1 VRVES
6 FKNDLARNSTDP
18 AGRDVSARTDLPVFL
33 FSLMTQ
39 GVEGIMTQEEKVLY
53 LVDGSSYIHRAFHAV
68 RNLSNSKGLPTNAIF
83 GFSRML
89 LKLLGDMKP
98 SHLAVVFDAKGPTF
112 RHAIYDAY
120 KATRPPAPEDLVV
133 QFPYIRA
140 IVQGLGLAT
149 IEKEGYEAD
158 DIIGTLARQG
168 EEEGY
173 KIIVVTGD
181 KDFRQ
186 IISPSV
192 TLWDTMKDKVT
203 TYDTFTEEYGLKPE
217 QMIDVM
223 GLSGDSSDNIPGVP
237 GVGEKTAIDL
247 VKQFGSL
254 EKVLENT
261 AHIKRAKLKENLS
274 RASEEA
280 LLSKKLVTLD
290 LHVPLDEGLEA
301 LRISPLDQK
310 KLGEIFRELEFRDL
324 WDRFAPQEAAGEKDF
339 SLSLSEEALRTVVDR
354 IRQQGSVS
362 LRLETPGEDP
372 LSAEIVGLSLSW
384 AEGKAAYAPWRHSYL
399 GVPRQMESRQAFEI
413 LKPVLEDQSIVKV
426 GQDIKAHAMAL
437 RRHGVFLKGIHFD
450 TMIASYVL
458 NPGLKQHDLDTL
470 AQQHLGTKLLSY
482 EEVAGKRKGPQAFS
496 AVDVERAKE
505 YSCERAEA
513 VLRLKHLMEGK
524 LVSDKNDD
532 LFYNLE
538 MRLVPVLM
546 DMEWEGIRVD
556 IPFFRTL
563 SEKYRNEL
571 QNIERQIYEE
581 AGMEFNINSPQQLG
595 YVLFEKLGLPAQ
607 KKTGKTKAYSTDVK
621 VLTRLAALPYKIPG
635 LLLRYRSLSKLKS
648 TYLDAMIDL
657 VHPGTGRIHTSFNQA
672 VTATGRLSS
681 SNPNLQNIPS
691 RGEEGREIRKG
702 FIADE
707 GHVFLSADYSQIE
720 LRVFA
725 HYSGDPAFMEAFRQ
739 EEDIHARTAS
749 EVLGVEKDRVTS
761 DMRRI
766 AKAINFGIIYGMGPQ
781 TLSEQLGIDLSTAK
795 DYIAAYYSRYQG
807 VARYREAAIA
817 SAREKGYV
825 TTLFQRRRY
834 LPDIEH
840 KNRVIRAESERMAIN
855 TPIQGTAADLIK
867 KAMIRIHER
876 LGEEKFKSRL
886 LVQVH
891 DELLFEVLEEELPR
905 VSALVKEEMEGV
917 HHLDVPLKVDIETGR
932 NWEEAH

>member
-1 VRVES
+1 M
-6 FKNDLARNSTDP
+6 A
-18 AGRDVSARTDLPVFL
+18 
-33 FSLMTQ
+33 
-39 GVEGIMTQEEKVLY
+39 QEEKVLY

-89 LKLLGDMKP
+89 LKLLGDKKP
-98 SHLAVVFDAKGPTF
+98 SHIAVVFDAKGPTF
-112 RHAIYDAY
+112 RHALYDQY
-120 KATRPPAPEDLVV
+120 KATRPPAPEDLVA

-140 IVQGLGLAT
+140 VVQGLGLAMM
-149 IEKEGYEAD
+149 EKEGYEAD
-158 DIIGTLARQG
+158 DIIGTLARLG
-168 EEEGY
+168 EERGY

-186 IISPSV
+186 ILSPSV
-192 TLWDTMKDKVT
+192 ALWDTMKDKVT
-203 TYDTFTEEYGLKPE
+203 NYETFRSEYGLEPE

-223 GLSGDSSDNIPGVP
+223 GLSGDNTDNIPGVP

-247 VKQFGSL
+247 VKQFGTL
-254 EKVLENT
+254 EKVLENSQ
-261 AHIKRAKLKENLS
+261 HIKKAKLKENLA
-274 RASEEA
+274 RAREDA

-290 LHVPLDEGLEA
+290 LHVPLDRSPED
-301 LRISPLDQK
+301 LRIGPPDQK

-324 WDRFAPQEAAGEKDF
+324 WDRFAPQEATGEKDF
-339 SLSLSEEALRTVVDR
+339 SLCLSQEDLHAVVDR
-354 IRQQGSVS
+354 IRRHKLVS
-362 LRLETPGEDP
+362 LRLETSAEDP
-372 LSAEIVGLSLSW
+372 LRAEVVGLSLSW
-384 AEGKAAYAPWRHSYL
+384 EEGKAAYVPLRHSYL
-399 GVPRQMESRQAFEI
+399 GVPRQLEFPQTVET
-413 LKPVLEDQSIVKV
+413 LKPVMEENSIAKV
-426 GQDIKAHAMAL
+426 GQNIKAHALTL
-437 RRHGVFLKGIHFD
+437 RRHGIFLKGIHFD

-458 NPGLKQHDLDTL
+458 NPGLKQHELGTL
-470 AQQHLGTKLLSY
+470 AQQHLGAKVLSY
-482 EEVAGKRKGPQAFS
+482 EEVVGKSRGPEAFS
-496 AVDVERAKE
+496 AVDTARAME
-505 YSCERAEA
+505 YSCEKAEVA
-513 VLRLKHLMEGK
+513 LRLKRLMEGK

-538 MRLVPVLM
+538 MRLVPVLT
-546 DMEWEGIRVD
+546 DMEWQGIRVD
-556 IPFFRTL
+556 IPFFKAQSR
-563 SEKYRNEL
+563 KYGEEL
-571 QNIERQIYEE
+571 QSIERQIYEE

-595 YVLFEKLGLPAQ
+595 VVLFEKLGLPSQ

-621 VLTRLAALPYKIPG
+621 VLTRLASLPYKMPG

-648 TYLDAMIDL
+648 TYLDALIDM
-657 VHPGTGRIHTSFNQA
+657 VHPVTGRIHTSFNQA

-702 FIADE
+702 FIADD
-707 GHVFLSADYSQIE
+707 GYVFLSADYSQIE

-739 EEDIHARTAS
+739 EEDIHTRTAS
-749 EVLGVEKDRVTS
+749 EVLGVEKARITP

-807 VARYREAAIA
+807 VARYRDAAIGA
-817 SAREKGYV
+817 AREKGYV

-840 KNRVIRAESERMAIN
+840 KNRMIRAESERMAIN

-876 LGEEKFKSRL
+876 LGEEKLKSRL

-891 DELLFEVLEEELPR
+891 DELLLEVSEEERAP

-917 HHLDVPLKVDIETGR
+917 HRLEVPLKVDIKTGR

>member
-1 VRVES
+1 
-6 FKNDLARNSTDP
+6 
-18 AGRDVSARTDLPVFL
+18 
-33 FSLMTQ
+33 
-39 GVEGIMTQEEKVLY
+39 MTQEEKILY
-53 LVDGSSYIHRAFHAV
+53 LVDGSSYIHRAYHAV

-89 LKLLGDMKP
+89 LKLLGDKKP
-98 SHLAVVFDAKGPTF
+98 SHIAVVFDAKGPTF
-112 RHAIYDAY
+112 RHALYDQY
-120 KATRPPAPEDLVV
+120 KATRPPAPEDPVA

-140 IVQGLGLAT
+140 IVQGLGLAMM
-149 IEKEGYEAD
+149 EKEGYEAD
-158 DIIGTLARQG
+158 DVIGTLARLG
-168 EEEGY
+168 EEQGY
-173 KIIVVTGD
+173 TIVVVTGD

-192 TLWDTMKDKVT
+192 ALWDTMKDKVT
-203 TYDTFTEEYGLKPE
+203 SYETFRAEYGLKPE

-247 VKQFGSL
+247 VKQFGTLERVL
-254 EKVLENT
+254 EKSED
-261 AHIKRAKLKENLS
+261 IKKAKLKENLA
-274 RASEEA
+274 RAREEA

-290 LHVPLDEGLEA
+290 LHVLLDRGPED
-301 LRISPLDQK
+301 LRPGPPDQK

-324 WDRFAPQEAAGEKDF
+324 WERFAPQEAAGEKDF
-339 SLSLSEEALRTVVDR
+339 SLCLSEEDLHGVVDR
-354 IRQQGSVS
+354 IRQHQLVS
-362 LRLETPGEDP
+362 LRLETSAEDP
-372 LSAEIVGLSLSW
+372 LRAEVVGLSLSW
-384 AEGKAAYAPWRHSYL
+384 EEGKAAYLPLRHSYL
-399 GVPRQMESRQAFEI
+399 GVPRQLEFPQGVGI
-413 LKPVLEDQSIVKV
+413 LKAVLEENSIAKV
-426 GQDIKAHAMAL
+426 GQNIKAHALTL
-437 RRHGVFLKGIHFD
+437 RRHGIFLRGIHFD

-458 NPGLKQHDLDTL
+458 NPGLKQHELGTL
-470 AQQHLGTKLLSY
+470 AQQHLGAKVLSY
-482 EEVAGKRKGPQAFS
+482 EEVAGKSRGPEAFS
-496 AVDVERAKE
+496 AVDTARAMA
-505 YSCERAEA
+505 YSCEKAEVA
-513 VLRLKHLMEGK
+513 LRLKGLMEGK

-538 MRLVPVLM
+538 MRLVPVLT
-546 DMEWEGIRVD
+546 DMEWEGIRID
-556 IPFFRTL
+556 IPFFKAQ
-563 SEKYRNEL
+563 SQKYGEEL
-571 QNIERQIYEE
+571 QSIERQIYEE

-595 YVLFEKLGLPAQ
+595 VVLFEKLGLPSQ

-621 VLTRLAALPYKIPG
+621 VLTRLASLPFKMPG

-648 TYLDAMIDL
+648 TYLDALIDL

-707 GHVFLSADYSQIE
+707 GRVFLSADYSQIE

-725 HYSGDPAFMEAFRQ
+725 HYSGDPAFMEAFRK
-739 EEDIHARTAS
+739 EEDIHTRTAS
-749 EVLGVEKDRVTS
+749 EVLGVEKDRVTP

-781 TLSEQLGIDLSTAK
+781 TLSEQLGIDLPTAK

-807 VARYREAAIA
+807 VARYRDAAIGA
-817 SAREKGYV
+817 AREKGYV
-825 TTLFQRRRY
+825 TTLFHRRRY

-840 KNRVIRAESERMAIN
+840 KNRMIRAESERMAIN

-876 LGEEKFKSRL
+876 LGEQKLKSRL

-891 DELLFEVLEEELPR
+891 DELLFEVSEEELPR
-905 VSALVKEEMEGV
+905 VRALVKEEMEGV
-917 HHLDVPLKVDIETGR
+917 HRLNVPLKVDMKTGR

>member
-1 VRVES
+1 
-6 FKNDLARNSTDP
+6 
-18 AGRDVSARTDLPVFL
+18 
-33 FSLMTQ
+33 
-39 GVEGIMTQEEKVLY
+39 MTQEEKVLY

-89 LKLLGDMKP
+89 LKLLGDKKP
-98 SHLAVVFDAKGPTF
+98 AHIAVVFDAKGPTF
-112 RHAIYDAY
+112 RHALYDQY
-120 KATRPPAPEDLVV
+120 KATRPPVPEDLVV

-140 IVQGLGLAT
+140 IVQGLGLAM

-158 DIIGTLARQG
+158 DIIGTLAKSGAEQ
-168 EEEGY
+168 GY

-186 IISPSV
+186 ILSPSV
-192 TLWDTMKDKVT
+192 ALWDTMKDKVT
-203 TYDTFTEEYGLKPE
+203 DYETFRSEYGLNPG

-223 GLSGDSSDNIPGVP
+223 GLSGDISDNIPGVP

-247 VKQFGSL
+247 VKQFGTL
-254 EKVLENT
+254 EKVLENSQ
-261 AHIKRAKLKENLS
+261 HLKKAKLKENLA
-274 RASEEA
+274 RARADA

-290 LHVPLDEGLEA
+290 LHVPLDQGPEN
-301 LRISPLDQK
+301 LRIGPPDQK

-324 WDRFAPQEAAGEKDF
+324 WDRFAPQEETGEKDF
-339 SLSLSEEALRTVVDR
+339 SLCLCAEDLSAVADR
-354 IRQQGSVS
+354 IRKNRVVS
-362 LRLETPGEDP
+362 LRLETSAEDP
-372 LSAEIVGLSLSW
+372 LRAEVVGLSLSW
-384 AEGKAAYAPWRHSYL
+384 EEGKAAYVPLRHSYL
-399 GVPRQMESRQAFEI
+399 GAPRQLEFPRVI
-413 LKPVLEDQSIVKV
+413 GNLGPVLEESSIAKV
-426 GQDIKAHAMAL
+426 GQDIKAHALVL
-437 RRHGVFLKGIHFD
+437 RRHGILLTGIHFD
-450 TMIASYVL
+450 TMVASYVL
-458 NPGLKQHDLDTL
+458 NPGLKQHELDTL
-470 AQQHLGTKLLSY
+470 AQQHLGVKVLSY
-482 EEVAGKRKGPQAFS
+482 EEVVGKSKGPEAFS
-496 AVDVERAKE
+496 EVDVTRAKM
-505 YSCERAEA
+505 YSCGRAEA
-513 VLRLKHLMEGK
+513 ALRLKRLMEGK

-546 DMEWEGIRVD
+546 DMEWEGIRID
-556 IPFFRTL
+556 IPFFKAQ
-563 SEKYRNEL
+563 SEKYGEEL
-571 QNIERQIYEE
+571 HRIEGQIYEE

-621 VLTRLAALPYKIPG
+621 VLTRLASLPYKMPG
-635 LLLRYRSLSKLKS
+635 LLLRYRTLSKLKS
-648 TYLDAMIDL
+648 TYLDALIDL
-657 VHPGTGRIHTSFNQA
+657 VHPVTGRIHTSFNQA

-702 FIADE
+702 FIADV
-707 GHVFLSADYSQIE
+707 GYVFLSADYSQIE

-749 EVLGVEKDRVTS
+749 EVLGVEKDRVTP

-766 AKAINFGIIYGMGPQ
+766 AKTINFGIIYGMGPQ

-795 DYIAAYYSRYQG
+795 EYIAAYYSRYQG
-807 VARYREAAIA
+807 VARYREAAVA
-817 SAREKGYV
+817 SAREKGYA

-840 KNRVIRAESERMAIN
+840 KNRMIRAESERMAIN

-876 LGEEKFKSRL
+876 LEKEKLKSRL

-891 DELLFEVLEEELPR
+891 DELLFEVLEEELSQVR
-905 VSALVKEEMEGV
+905 LLVKEEMEGV
-917 HHLDVPLKVDIETGR
+917 HRLDVPLKVDMKTGR

>member
-1 VRVES
+1 
-6 FKNDLARNSTDP
+6 
-18 AGRDVSARTDLPVFL
+18 
-33 FSLMTQ
+33 
-39 GVEGIMTQEEKVLY
+39 MTQEEKILY
-53 LVDGSSYIHRAFHAV
+53 LVDGSSYIHRAYHAV

-89 LKLLGDMKP
+89 LKLLGDKKP
-98 SHLAVVFDAKGPTF
+98 SHIAVVFDAKGPTF
-112 RHAIYDAY
+112 RHALYEQY
-120 KATRPPAPEDLVV
+120 KATRPPAPEDLVA

-140 IVQGLGLAT
+140 IVQGLGLAMM
-149 IEKEGYEAD
+149 EKEGYEAD
-158 DIIGTLARQG
+158 DVIGTLARLG
-168 EEEGY
+168 EEQGY
-173 KIIVVTGD
+173 TIIVVTGD

-192 TLWDTMKDKVT
+192 ALWDTMKDKVT
-203 TYDTFTEEYGLKPE
+203 SYETFRAEYGLKPE

-247 VKQFGSL
+247 VKQFGTLERVL
-254 EKVLENT
+254 EKSED
-261 AHIKRAKLKENLS
+261 IKKAKLKENLA
-274 RASEEA
+274 RAREEA

-290 LHVPLDEGLEA
+290 LHVPLDRGPED
-301 LRISPLDQK
+301 LRPGPPDQK

-324 WDRFAPQEAAGEKDF
+324 WERFAPQEAAGEKDF
-339 SLSLSEEALRTVVDR
+339 SLCLSEEDLHDVVDR
-354 IRQQGSVS
+354 IRQHQLVS
-362 LRLETPGEDP
+362 LRLETSAEDP
-372 LSAEIVGLSLSW
+372 LRAEVVGLSLSW
-384 AEGKAAYAPWRHSYL
+384 EEGKAAYLPLRHSYL
-399 GVPRQMESRQAFEI
+399 GVPPQLEFPQGVGI
-413 LKPVLEDQSIVKV
+413 LKAVLEANAIAKV
-426 GQDIKAHAMAL
+426 GQNIKAHALTL
-437 RRHGVFLKGIHFD
+437 RRHGIFLRGIHFD

-458 NPGLKQHDLDTL
+458 NPGLKQHELATL
-470 AQQHLGTKLLSY
+470 AQQHLGAKVLSY
-482 EEVAGKRKGPQAFS
+482 EEVAGKSRGPEAFS
-496 AVDVERAKE
+496 AVDTARAMA
-505 YSCERAEA
+505 YSCEKAEVA
-513 VLRLKHLMEGK
+513 LRLKGLMEGK

-538 MRLVPVLM
+538 MRLVPVLT
-546 DMEWEGIRVD
+546 DMEWEGIRID
-556 IPFFRTL
+556 IPFFKAQ
-563 SEKYRNEL
+563 SQKYGEEL
-571 QNIERQIYEE
+571 QSIERQIYEE

-595 YVLFEKLGLPAQ
+595 VVLFEKLGLPSQ

-621 VLTRLAALPYKIPG
+621 VLTRLASLPFKMPG

-648 TYLDAMIDL
+648 TYLDALIDL
-657 VHPGTGRIHTSFNQA
+657 VHPATGRIHTSFNQA

-707 GHVFLSADYSQIE
+707 GCLFLSADYSQIE

-725 HYSGDPAFMEAFRQ
+725 HYSGDPAFMEAFRK
-739 EEDIHARTAS
+739 EEDIHTRTAS
-749 EVLGVEKDRVTS
+749 EVLGVEKDRVTP

-781 TLSEQLGIDLSTAK
+781 TLSEQLGIDLPTAK

-807 VARYREAAIA
+807 VARYRDAAIGA
-817 SAREKGYV
+817 AREKGYV
-825 TTLFQRRRY
+825 TTLFHRRRY

-840 KNRVIRAESERMAIN
+840 KNRMIRAESERMAIN

-876 LGEEKFKSRL
+876 LGEQKLKSRL

-891 DELLFEVLEEELPR
+891 DELLFEVSEEELPR
-905 VSALVKEEMEGV
+905 VRALVKEEMEGV
-917 HHLDVPLKVDIETGR
+917 HRLNVPLKVDMKTGR

>member
-1 VRVES
+1 
-6 FKNDLARNSTDP
+6 
-18 AGRDVSARTDLPVFL
+18 
-33 FSLMTQ
+33 
-39 GVEGIMTQEEKVLY
+39 MTQEEKVLY

-89 LKLLGDMKP
+89 LKLLGDKKP
-98 SHLAVVFDAKGPTF
+98 SHIAVVFDAKGPTF
-112 RHAIYDAY
+112 RHELYDQY
-120 KATRPPAPEDLVV
+120 KATRPPAPEELIA

-140 IVQGLGLAT
+140 VVQGLGLAM

-158 DIIGTLARQG
+158 DIIGTLARIGEGQG
-168 EEEGY
+168 Y
-173 KIIVVTGD
+173 TVVVVTGD

-186 IISPSV
+186 IVSPSV
-192 TLWDTMKDKVT
+192 TLWDTMKDRVT
-203 TYDTFTEEYGLKPE
+203 TYDTFLSEYGLEPR

-261 AHIKRAKLKENLS
+261 QHIKKARLKENLAGS
-274 RASEEA
+274 REKAF
-280 LLSKKLVTLD
+280 LSRRLVALD
-290 LHVPLDEGLEA
+290 LHVPLGVGPGD
-301 LRISPLDQK
+301 LRIGTPDQK
-310 KLGEIFRELEFRDL
+310 KLGDIFRELEFKDL
-324 WDRFAPQEAAGEKDF
+324 WQRFAPQEDSVEKDF
-339 SLSLSEEALRTVVDR
+339 SLCLSEEDLSALAGR
-354 IRQQGSVS
+354 IRHHQAVS
-362 LRLETPGEDP
+362 LRVET
-372 LSAEIVGLSLSW
+372 SAGDRLRAKVVGLSFSW
-384 AEGKAAYAPWRHSYL
+384 EQGKGAYVPLRHSYL
-399 GVPRQMESRQAFEI
+399 GVPRQPEFPEGVGA
-413 LKPVLEDQSIVKV
+413 LKTVLEERSIAKV
-426 GQDIKAHAMAL
+426 GQDLKAQALTL
-437 RRHGVFLKGIHFD
+437 RRHGIFLKGIHFD

-458 NPGLKQHDLDTL
+458 NPGLKQHELETL
-470 AQQHLGTKLLSY
+470 AQQHLGAKLLSF
-482 EEVAGKRKGPQAFS
+482 EDLTGKSKGPDAFS
-496 AVDVERAKE
+496 AVELTRAKD

-513 VLRLKHLMEGK
+513 ALRLSRLMEEK
-524 LVSDKNDD
+524 LVVDRNDA

-546 DMEWEGIRVD
+546 DMEWEGIRID
-556 IPFFRTL
+556 IPFFKAQSHRYG
-563 SEKYRNEL
+563 EEL
-571 QNIERQIYEE
+571 RSIEQQIYEE

-595 YVLFEKLGLPAQ
+595 YVLFEKMGLPSQ

-621 VLTRLAALPYKIPG
+621 VLKSLTSLPYKLPG

-648 TYLDAMIDL
+648 TYLDSLIDL
-657 VHPGTGRIHTSFNQA
+657 VHPETGRIHTSFNQA
-672 VTATGRLSS
+672 VAATGRLSS
-681 SNPNLQNIPS
+681 SNPNLQNIPA

-707 GHVFLSADYSQIE
+707 GRVFLSADYSQIE

-725 HYSGDPAFMEAFRQ
+725 HYSGDPAFIEAFRQ
-739 EEDIHARTAS
+739 EEDIHSRTAS
-749 EVLGVEKDRVTS
+749 EVLGVEKDRVTPE
-761 DMRRI
+761 MRRI

-795 DYIAAYYSRYQG
+795 DYIAAYYNRYQG
-807 VARYREAAIA
+807 VARYRDAAIA
-817 SAREKGYV
+817 AAREKGYV

-840 KNRVIRAESERMAIN
+840 KNRMIRAESERMAIN

-876 LGEEKFKSRL
+876 LGQERLQSRL
-886 LVQVH
+886 LLQVH
-891 DELLFEVLEEELPR
+891 DELLFEVLEQELPW
-905 VSALVKEEMEGV
+905 VSGLVKEEMEGV
-917 HHLDVPLKVDIETGR
+917 HRLDVPLKVDMKTGR